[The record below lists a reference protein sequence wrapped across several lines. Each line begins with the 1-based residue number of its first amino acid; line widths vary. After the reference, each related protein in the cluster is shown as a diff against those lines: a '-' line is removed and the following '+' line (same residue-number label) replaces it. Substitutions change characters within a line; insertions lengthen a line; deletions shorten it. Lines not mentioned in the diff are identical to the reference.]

1 MNIQLTPETE
11 AIVAQAMQFGHF
23 DDANEAVR
31 EGMRLL
37 LEQSPDY
44 RQKLEALR
52 GDLDVGIRQLD
63 AGQGM
68 PFDETAVNEIIR
80 EGRARLQQRNGT
92 PTP

>member
-11 AIVAQAMQFGHF
+11 AVVAQAMQFGHF

-37 LEQSPDY
+37 LEQSPEY
-44 RQKLEALR
+44 RRKLEDLR
-52 GDLDVGIRQLD
+52 RDLDVGIRQLD

-68 PFDETAVNEIIR
+68 PFDDVAVDEIIR